1 MPGQPMHARS
11 VNMQDIYVN
20 IGSLRSTVLD
30 FGQLALNP
38 DGRSCPGCVRCRFL
52 CKKDEHRNSLIFG
65 QNATLLA
72 SIAAC
77 GCRVTMRILWISF
90 FSFWNAKLSLALM
103 ESTVIQHP
111 WGISLTFDRA
121 LVAPGLEEPWP
132 PDWVINAHQPF
143 LGAYWVTQCLGL

>member
-1 MPGQPMHARS
+1 MPSQPMHARS

-30 FGQLALNP
+30 FGQLSLNP
-38 DGRSCPGCVRCRFL
+38 GRSCPGCVRCRFL

-77 GCRVTMRILWISF
+77 LWMPRYHENSMDFFVQLLKCDCNPASLRVFPSRLTVPLWPQALKSPGHLTGLLIPI
-90 FSFWNAKLSLALM
+90 NLS
-103 ESTVIQHP
+103 
-111 WGISLTFDRA
+111 WGHI
-121 LVAPGLEEPWP
+121 GL
-132 PDWVINAHQPF
+132 PDVW
-143 LGAYWVTQCLGL
+143 GL